1 MDTDDTKLNA
11 SHAFSYIFAGNA
23 KVTLKSLA
31 SGKHFTYHVKA
42 KTDQKDPEKSIYF
55 VRFLNGPNNQTDFA
69 YLGFM
74 PEKGGKIITS
84 QKSAAGKQAPV
95 YQAFVYAM
103 QHPDA
108 PMLEIHHSGCCGR
121 CGREL
126 TDPESIQTGLGPIC
140 REKMGLK

>member
-1 MDTDDTKLNA
+1 MMEDMEDNTKLA
-11 SHAFSYIFAGNA
+11 AHDALSYIFAGNA

-42 KTDQKDPEKSIYF
+42 KADQKDPEKSVYF

-95 YQAFVYAM
+95 YKALEYALK
-103 QHPDA
+103 HPES
-108 PMLEIHHSGCCGR
+108 PQLEIHHSGRCGR

-126 TDPESIQTGLGPIC
+126 TDPESIQTGIGPIC
-140 REKMGLK
+140 REKM